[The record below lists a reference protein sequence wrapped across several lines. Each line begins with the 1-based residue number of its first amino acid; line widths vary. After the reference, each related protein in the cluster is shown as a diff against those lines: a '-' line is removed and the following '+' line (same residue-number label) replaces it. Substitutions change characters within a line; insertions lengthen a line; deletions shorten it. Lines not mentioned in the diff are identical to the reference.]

1 MSYNETNAEKSETN
15 PVGKPLPTVE
25 ALDACLEPIGTEI
38 TSSEIC
44 EAVNS
49 VFGIDIDLAA
59 VLHPD
64 YADLVH
70 PRAAIEKYLKQDGTG
85 TDGAEI
91 RTMIKLLFGINLVG
105 IAELYKDR
113 IALYSKNQWIVKND
127 QALFLVHTGKKD
139 IDVKILSTPYFQE
152 QTNLSE
158 MPLSLQQ
165 ALAPLGYSFNEKEQ
179 TLDYID
185 PDGQPVSGQ
194 FKVQTMK
201 TIANIV
207 HTEYGGL

>member
-1 MSYNETNAEKSETN
+1 MSHKKTSTEKSEK
-15 PVGKPLPTVE
+15 GKPLPTVE
-25 ALDACLEPIGTEI
+25 ALDACLDSSDVAI
-38 TSSEIC
+38 TSSEVC
-44 EAVNS
+44 EAVKS
-49 VFGIDIDLAA
+49 VFGIDIGLAA
-59 VLHPD
+59 VLHAD
-64 YADLVH
+64 YADLVY
-70 PRAAIEKYLKQDGTG
+70 PRAAIEKYLKQDSTR
-85 TDGAEI
+85 TDGSEI

-127 QALFLVHTGKKD
+127 QALFLVRTGKKD
-139 IDVKILSTPYFQE
+139 IDVKILSTPYFQK

-165 ALAPLGYSFNEKEQ
+165 ALAPLGYSYNEKEQ

-207 HTEYGGL
+207 HTEYDGL